1 MWTDHLTPQPDGKF
15 KTNPE
20 KDGGLSSGLA
30 NLMGARK
37 EELVDLLEKSGGA
50 LFCKLRK
57 TGRELS
63 ILSKGEKERFNRY
76 SWLPDSEKELFR
88 NAQDIET
95 RKGSRLSPR
104 EISSPVAKFL
114 RDTRNSISYEA
125 VLKNS
130 SLSEVETSEVFAT
143 TPSGN
148 PVSFAF
154 LRGEGSIIFLP
165 AGMELEPS
173 DEEKLLEVAE
183 KVVSSGGYY
192 RPSWMENYQLPAEK
206 DIRKELN
213 DINRKVSQLE
223 KQKKEKTKE
232 LTDIDVL
239 KGLLSARTE
248 YELKSSLLRALE
260 IAGLEVADG
269 GSGIDLIVTDSEE
282 VNLAI
287 TVGANS
293 EGPVGLN
300 PYHRLV
306 KGINELKIFENKD
319 PQGVVVG
326 NGFGAVDPADREK
339 QLKEELIEGCNL
351 YGFTVVTAEEIYTRI
366 KKIKQGK
373 VGSREGLIQLFEN
386 G

>member
-1 MWTDHLTPQPDGKF
+1 M
-15 KTNPE
+15 
-20 KDGGLSSGLA
+20 
-30 NLMGARK
+30 
-37 EELVDLLEKSGGA
+37 EELVNLLEKSGGA

-63 ILSKGEKERFNRY
+63 VLNKGEKEKFNRY
-76 SWLPDSEKELFR
+76 SWLPDTERELFR
-88 NAQDIET
+88 NGQAIET
-95 RKGSRLSPR
+95 RKGTRLSTW
-104 EISSPVAKFL
+104 EISSPVSKFL
-114 RDTRNSISYEA
+114 RDTQDSISYEA
-125 VLKNS
+125 FLKS
-130 SLSEVETSEVFAT
+130 QSLSEIKNSEVFAS

-165 AGMELEPS
+165 ASMDLGLS
-173 DEEKLLEVAE
+173 DEEKLLEVAK

-192 RPSWMENYQLPAEK
+192 RPSWIENYHLPAEK

-213 DINRKVSQLE
+213 DIDRKISQLE
-223 KQKKEKTKE
+223 KQKKSKVKE

-239 KGLLSARTE
+239 KGLLSARTD
-248 YELKSSLLRALE
+248 YELKASLSRALE
-260 IAGLEVADG
+260 VSGLEVTEG
-269 GSGIDLIVTDSEE
+269 GTWIDLIVTDSEG

-287 TVGANS
+287 TVGANP
-293 EGPVGLN
+293 EGPVGLD

-326 NGFGAVDPADREK
+326 NGFGIENPADREES
-339 QLKEELIEGCNL
+339 LKEELMEGCNL
-351 YGFTVVTAEEIYTRI
+351 YGFTVVTAEEIFARI
-366 KKIKQGK
+366 NKIKQGK
-373 VGSREGLIQLFEN
+373 VGSREGLIRLFEN